1 MCQENVITFWKF
13 VHSLVHFISM
23 QISFFSLISSF
34 VLLYTDIYFQQM
46 KVKLKIRLIVI
57 VIKIMQNNAMKLQG
71 KNIWYKL
78 M

>member
-1 MCQENVITFWKF
+1 
-13 VHSLVHFISM
+13 M

>member
-1 MCQENVITFWKF
+1 
-13 VHSLVHFISM
+13 M

-34 VLLYTDIYFQQM
+34 VLLYADIYFQQM